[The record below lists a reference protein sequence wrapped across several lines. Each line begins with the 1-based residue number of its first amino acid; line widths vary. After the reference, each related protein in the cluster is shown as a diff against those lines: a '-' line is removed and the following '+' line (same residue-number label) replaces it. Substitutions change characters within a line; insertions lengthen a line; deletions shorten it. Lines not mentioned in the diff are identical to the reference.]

1 MKVFLNAI
9 QKKPFLWLAAILG
22 VTVAIYAPSLGFP
35 FYPNLDDGRLI
46 LNNPVVIDFPN
57 QMGTVFSEFV
67 YGLYHP
73 LTTLSFIADYQLF
86 GTNPLGFR
94 LHNLIL
100 HLINVLLV
108 FFFVT
113 RLPTNKNVALFAAL
127 LFALHPMHMES
138 VIWVSERKDV
148 LFTFFFLLSLLCYLN
163 WHETGKKL
171 WWATATVFFLF
182 SLLSKATAVILPLVL
197 IIVDYIR
204 SGKINWKSIINKW
217 PYFLL
222 SLIFGIVNIKAQQSI
237 DFIQPIADSYSLG
250 QLVTMPVYSF
260 TWYVTQLFA
269 PVGLSIKHL
278 YPRIMDGQMAFP
290 YYLGWLWL
298 LLLAVLTYRFRK
310 GRFFLAGM
318 LFYAVSTVLVIK
330 IIPTG
335 NDLVS
340 DRYSYVPYIGL
351 GLALGSLVIP
361 KLEKLKPIYLYS
373 FFGILL
379 TVLGFAS
386 WNYSKHWESEIAIWS
401 RVITTEPELPLA
413 YFERGKAHQDK
424 KDYQNA
430 IQDYRQTL
438 QLAPNFYQ
446 SYIQLGICY
455 YLTQQNDVA
464 LSQFSAA
471 VTSEP
476 KNAMNYYHR
485 GFLLTKMGNFSEA
498 VSDFNQS
505 ISLGCPVIDIYYQ
518 KGLAEKQLG
527 HWEASTQSFTTFL
540 EEHPDHWSAL
550 TELASVYYQTQQFQ
564 LAATIYKKLE
574 SLEPGNIQIAYFLA
588 NTLARLELYNEAIGK
603 YNVVI
608 EARPDF
614 GPAYL
619 NRGNV
624 YHLMG
629 DNPRACD
636 DWQQALK
643 LDVTQ
648 AERMITTYCR

>member
-373 FFGILL
+373 FF
-379 TVLGFAS
+379 
-386 WNYSKHWESEIAIWS
+386 
-401 RVITTEPELPLA
+401 
-413 YFERGKAHQDK
+413 
-424 KDYQNA
+424 
-430 IQDYRQTL
+430 
-438 QLAPNFYQ
+438 
-446 SYIQLGICY
+446 
-455 YLTQQNDVA
+455 
-464 LSQFSAA
+464 
-471 VTSEP
+471 
-476 KNAMNYYHR
+476 
-485 GFLLTKMGNFSEA
+485 
-498 VSDFNQS
+498 
-505 ISLGCPVIDIYYQ
+505 
-518 KGLAEKQLG
+518 
-527 HWEASTQSFTTFL
+527 
-540 EEHPDHWSAL
+540 
-550 TELASVYYQTQQFQ
+550 
-564 LAATIYKKLE
+564 
-574 SLEPGNIQIAYFLA
+574 
-588 NTLARLELYNEAIGK
+588 
-603 YNVVI
+603 
-608 EARPDF
+608 
-614 GPAYL
+614 
-619 NRGNV
+619 
-624 YHLMG
+624 
-629 DNPRACD
+629 
-636 DWQQALK
+636 
-643 LDVTQ
+643 
-648 AERMITTYCR
+648 